1 MKKKKTLL
9 KITFYFISLWLLF
22 ISAAI
27 VSARIDLD
35 DSFSDNFKNSIVSI
49 IFIALAIGSFALK
62 GYVKDKTKGSANPN
76 YTIIKIENKNY
87 EFLAYLTAYIIP
99 LIFVDFNDKRYLI
112 VLAIVLV
119 FTGFVF
125 TKMDLFL
132 ANPTLALFYKLY
144 EIEVKIG
151 SNIER
156 ITVISKDKLDV
167 NDKIEWIPFDDKCW
181 FVRRKEDEKS

>member
-1 MKKKKTLL
+1 MKKKNTLL

-22 ISAAI
+22 VSAAI
-27 VSARIDLD
+27 VSGRIDFD
-35 DSFSDNFKNSIVSI
+35 NSFSDNIRNNVITIVF
-49 IFIALAIGSFALK
+49 IFLAIGSFALNY
-62 GYVKDKTKGSANPN
+62 YVKDKTKGSANPN

-87 EFLAYLTAYIIP
+87 EFLTYLTAYIIP
-99 LIFVDFNDKRYLI
+99 LIFVDFKEIKYLI
-112 VLAIVLV
+112 VLAIILV

-144 EIEVKIG
+144 EIEVRIG
-151 SNIER
+151 SNIEK
-156 ITVISKDKLDV
+156 ITVISKDKLDI